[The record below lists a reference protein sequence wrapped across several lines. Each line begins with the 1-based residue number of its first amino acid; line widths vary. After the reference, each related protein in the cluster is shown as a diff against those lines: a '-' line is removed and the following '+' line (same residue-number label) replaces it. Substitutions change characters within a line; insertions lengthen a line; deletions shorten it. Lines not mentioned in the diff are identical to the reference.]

1 MSEILRDIDAE
12 IELQNA
18 LDRGD
23 RVWVIGDVHG
33 HADALENLIT
43 ELDPNPGD
51 RIVLMGDLIDR
62 GPDSRMVIRIAKE
75 RADTFV
81 IRGNHEDWALNGIE
95 DHGGKTWAPSLDWM
109 MAGGKQCLDSY
120 SNSEGELNSDDWSQD
135 LKWMMTMPHCLVLDR
150 WVLVHAG
157 LEPGIPLDEQK
168 PRQVMW
174 IRDEFHSS
182 TVPVDPRRAV
192 VFGHSI
198 THVILGEEIGEISTS
213 KTNLEDGRPLWFG
226 IETGACDSKSG
237 WLTAMDLGSGEL
249 VQAKDDGEIR
259 RPQPAFKQM
268 SHSQT

>member
-1 MSEILRDIDAE
+1 MAEILRDIDAE
-12 IELQNA
+12 TELQNA

-81 IRGNHEDWALNGIE
+81 IRGNHEDWALNGIQGH
-95 DHGGKTWAPSLDWM
+95 DFKTWEASEDWL

-120 SNSEGELNSDDWSQD
+120 RNADDDLNTEEWRSD
-135 LKWMMTMPHCLVLDR
+135 LKWMAKMPHCLILDD
-150 WVLVHAG
+150 WILVHAG

-168 PRQVMW
+168 PRQIMW

-182 TVPVDPRRAV
+182 TVPVDPHRAV

-198 THVILGEEIGEISTS
+198 THVVLGKTAGEIATS
-213 KTNLEDGRPLWFG
+213 ETNLEDGRPLWFG
-226 IETGACDSKSG
+226 IDTGACDSKSG

-249 VQAKDDGEIR
+249 VQAKDDGAR
-259 RPQPAFKQM
+259 RRLEPAFKQM
-268 SHSQT
+268 SHSRT

>member
-1 MSEILRDIDAE
+1 MAEILRDIDAE
-12 IELQNA
+12 TELQNV
-18 LDRGD
+18 LDRGG

-33 HADALENLIT
+33 HADALENLIS

-95 DHGGKTWAPSLDWM
+95 DQGGKTWVPSLDWM

-120 SNSEGELNSDDWSQD
+120 TNSEGELNSDDWSQD
-135 LKWMMTMPHCLVLDR
+135 LKWMMTIPHCLILDR

-157 LEPGIPLDEQK
+157 LEPGVPLENQE
-168 PRQVMW
+168 PRQLMW
-174 IRDEFHSS
+174 IRDEFHSA
-182 TVPVDPRRAV
+182 TKPIDPRRAV

-198 THVILGEEIGEISTS
+198 THVVLGKTAGDIATS
-213 KTNLEDGRPLWFG
+213 ETALEDGRPLWFG
-226 IETGACDSKSG
+226 IDTGACDSKSG

-249 VQAKDDGEIR
+249 VQAKDDGESR
-259 RPQPAFKQM
+259 RLEAAFKQI
-268 SHSQT
+268 SHSRT

>member
-1 MSEILRDIDAE
+1 MAEILRDIDAE
-12 IELQNA
+12 TELQNA
-18 LDRGD
+18 LERGD
-23 RVWVIGDVHG
+23 SVWVIGDVHG

-135 LKWMMTMPHCLVLDR
+135 LKWMMTMPHCLILDD
-150 WVLVHAG
+150 WILVHAG
-157 LEPGIPLDEQK
+157 LEPGSVGITNTAPNDVDSRRISDPTE
-168 PRQVMW
+168 
-174 IRDEFHSS
+174 
-182 TVPVDPRRAV
+182 PVDPNRAV

-198 THVILGEEIGEISTS
+198 THVVLG
-213 KTNLEDGRPLWFG
+213 K
-226 IETGACDSKSG
+226 KS
-237 WLTAMDLGSGEL
+237 A
-249 VQAKDDGEIR
+249 R
-259 RPQPAFKQM
+259 
-268 SHSQT
+268 